1 MKKIFAIVSLVV
13 LSACGGNGASTEVT
27 TTDSSTVVVDS
38 TKVDS
43 TVVPVDSAKVEE
55 APKVEESK

>member
-38 TKVDS
+38 IKVDS
-43 TVVPVDSAKVEE
+43 
-55 APKVEESK
+55 APKVEEDK